1 VSKGVAKSLG
11 LTERWTLLWLWD
23 SINRRRCPVSI
34 KSGDRVLT
42 IEGKVGKVE
51 MWSDDGNMAYVWL
64 DENSESDDYSQYE
77 IDRLTKIDAETIL
90 PTTQ

>member
-1 VSKGVAKSLG
+1 
-11 LTERWTLLWLWD
+11 
-23 SINRRRCPVSI
+23 VSI

-42 IEGKVGKVE
+42 FEGKVGKVE

-64 DENSESDDYSQYE
+64 DENSESDDYSLYE
-77 IDRLTKIDAETIL
+77 IDRLTKIDGETVL